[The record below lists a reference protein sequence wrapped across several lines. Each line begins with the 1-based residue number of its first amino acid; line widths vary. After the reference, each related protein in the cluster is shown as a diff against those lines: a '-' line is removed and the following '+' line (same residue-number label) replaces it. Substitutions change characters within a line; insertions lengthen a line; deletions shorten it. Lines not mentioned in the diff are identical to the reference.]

1 MRKILITKALV
12 TLFLMLI
19 LFTVSNSVFSQS
31 MCNTPPSSSYS
42 TYNQQ
47 IHNMAETG
55 PFYIRIYVH
64 VIRKQDGTGG
74 QTEDRVHQ
82 ALAFLDND
90 YNQHNIF
97 FIWNCLIDYI
107 NSDTYYTPVGNSQVF
122 NINRHSDGIDIY
134 LFPDAPPDHLT
145 GGGLAEGIGAT
156 AFFVAGNLS
165 PLSAAPPPYV
175 PLIPSSVM
183 SHEMGHCLN
192 LWHTWEGPNNCQ
204 EYVDG
209 TNCEVCG
216 DLICD
221 SPAEPLGGIA
231 YYIDYETCTWLGSGL
246 DPHNDPYDPDEHII
260 MTYTHPDCM
269 EYFTLQQA
277 QRMRNSIAA
286 LPILQNCLV
295 TFPDVTISNPN
306 VIWNTAMQ
314 ISGNVIIE
322 NGAMLT
328 ISSTISFSQHSK
340 IIVKPGG
347 KLSVNGGILTN
358 INTFCNYFKMWQ
370 GIEVWGNSSTHQYA
384 NSNGQ
389 YQQGYL
395 ELNNAT
401 IKNAKCAVEL
411 WKPGDY
417 TTTGGILKATNS
429 AFLNNSKSIHALYY
443 RNFNPYHPNLETNYV
458 ANIKNCVFE
467 ISNQYLPN
475 YVFNNHIDIDHVKG
489 VSINGCDFLLASNV
503 DGIADMN
510 KAISS
515 NSAGFSV
522 YGQCV
527 APIEPCA
534 QYDSCRFE
542 GFYQGVYAIHD
553 LSNTYTFNVSAASFK
568 NNKYGIY
575 ATNVRNQSIKN
586 SIFKISNFGSFGCP
600 DAEGFGIYLEASSGF
615 AIEQNY
621 FAKAT
626 GASIGIYTGIR
637 IANTNAVDDLYKN
650 TFAGLSY
657 GNYAEGANI
666 LSNTQ
671 IGLTYTCNLNAN
683 NYADFYVPLPNP
695 DVSFIQQSQ
704 GSSTKPAGNTF
715 SSTGVTWHFY
725 NGGGSLIDYYHCS
738 SCSYQDPD
746 EVNKGYQL
754 TDHTVSTV
762 NQCPSHSGNVIPS
775 EQEKLDLETDFVLSA
790 TNYTDVKAL
799 YDNLKDGGSTE
810 QTLDDVQSAQSGDMW
825 SLRAQLLGSS
835 PHLSQDVLKLVAD
848 RTDVFTESVIFDILA
863 ANPDELKKDELL
875 QYLEEKENPLPG
887 YMIDILRQVAEGTT
901 YKTVLL
907 QALAG
912 YSHQKASAA
921 NSLIRGYLSDTT
933 TDLTVVRNWLDNL
946 GGLEADRQIIA
957 TYLQEGNFTN
967 ALALATMLP
976 ELYPMD
982 SVGQTENSLYVQL
995 LGIYQ
1000 ILYNEGRHADALSE
1014 SEKQFIEGLA
1024 SGTNNSLKQIARG
1037 ILTCFYEASYT
1048 TCLQAGAQA
1057 AYKSTRVS
1065 PGLLANVY
1073 GLTINI
1079 KPNPACEWAAFDYT
1093 LPDNTSDAILT
1104 IYDSFGKQVESYT
1117 LTGLQGQKLWDIR
1130 KLTSG
1135 IYLIRV
1141 TAGNLTIS
1149 DKVILV
1155 K

>member
-1 MRKILITKALV
+1 
-12 TLFLMLI
+12 
-19 LFTVSNSVFSQS
+19 
-31 MCNTPPSSSYS
+31 
-42 TYNQQ
+42 
-47 IHNMAETG
+47 MAEAG

-64 VIRKQDGTGG
+64 VIRKQDSTGG

-97 FIWNCLIDYI
+97 FIWDCLTDYI
-107 NSDTYYTPVGNSQVF
+107 NNDNYYYPEGVGDSLIF
-122 NINRHSDGIDIY
+122 NVNRHNNGIDIY
-134 LFPDAPPDHLT
+134 LFPDALPVHLT

-165 PLSAAPPPYV
+165 PLSPAPPPYV
-175 PLIPSSVM
+175 PLVPTSVM

-204 EYVDG
+204 EFVDG
-209 TNCEVCG
+209 TNCDVCG

-221 SPAEPLGGIA
+221 SPAEPPGGIS
-231 YYIDYETCTWLGSGL
+231 YNIDYETCEWTGSAPP
-246 DPHNDPYDPDEHII
+246 DPNGDPYNPDEHII

-277 QRMRNSIAA
+277 QRMRNSIST

-295 TFPDVTISNPN
+295 TYPDVTITAPDVN
-306 VIWNTAMQ
+306 WNTAMQ

-322 NGAMLT
+322 NGAKLT
-328 ISSTISFSQHSK
+328 ITNNVSFSQHSK
-340 IIVKPGG
+340 IIVKQGG
-347 KLSVNGGILTN
+347 KLIVNGGTLTN
-358 INTFCNYFKMWQ
+358 TNSYCNYFKMWQ

-384 NSNGQ
+384 NSYGQ

-411 WKPGDY
+411 WKRGDY

-429 AFLNNSKSIHALYY
+429 TFLNNSKSIHALYY
-443 RNFNPYHPNLETNYV
+443 RNFHPYHPNLETNYV
-458 ANIKNCVFE
+458 AIMKNCIFE

-475 YVFNNHIDIDHVKG
+475 YIFKNHIDIDHVKG

-522 YGQCV
+522 YSQCV
-527 APIEPCA
+527 TPIEPCA

-542 GFYQGVYAIHD
+542 GFYQGICAIHD
-553 LSNTYTFNVSAASFK
+553 LSNSYTFNVSAASFK

-575 ATNVRNQSIKN
+575 TTNVKNQSIKN

-621 FAKAT
+621 FVKAT
-626 GASIGIYTGIR
+626 GAPVGIYTGIR
-637 IANTNAVDDLYKN
+637 VANTNAVDDLYKN

-671 IGLTYTCNLNAN
+671 IGLTYTCNLNVN

-695 DVSFIQQSQ
+695 EVSFIQQSQ
-704 GSSTKPAGNTF
+704 GSSTKPAGNAF

-725 NGGGSLIDYYHCS
+725 NGGGNLIDYYHS
-738 SCSYQDPD
+738 SAYSNQNPD
-746 EVNKGYQL
+746 EVNKCYQI

-762 NQCPSHSGNVIPS
+762 NQCPSHSGNIIPDP
-775 EQEKLDLETDFVLSA
+775 QEKLDLESDYALSA
-790 TNYTDVKAL
+790 TNYTNVKAL

-810 QTLDDVQSAQSGDMW
+810 QTLDDIQSAQAGDMW
-825 SLRAQLLGSS
+825 SLRTLLLGAS
-835 PHLSQDVLKLVAD
+835 PHLSQEVLKLVAG
-848 RTDVFTESVIFDILA
+848 RTDVFTEAVIFDVLA

-907 QALAG
+907 QDLAR
-912 YSHQKASAA
+912 YSHQKAFAA
-921 NSLIRGYLSDTT
+921 NSIIRSYLNDTT
-933 TDLTVVRNWLDNL
+933 TDLTLVRNWLDNL

-957 TYLQEGNFTN
+957 TYLQERNFTN
-967 ALALATMLP
+967 ALALADMLP
-976 ELYPMD
+976 DLYAMD
-982 SVGQTENSLYVQL
+982 STGLSEHTQYMQL
-995 LGIYQ
+995 LGLYQ
-1000 ILYNEGRHADALSE
+1000 TLHNDGRHADALSE
-1014 SEKQFIEGLA
+1014 SEKLFVEGLA
-1024 SGTNNSLKQIARG
+1024 SGANNSLQQIARG

-1048 TCLQAGAQA
+1048 TCLQSGGQA

-1065 PGLLANVY
+1065 SGLLANVY
-1073 GLTINI
+1073 GLTINV
-1079 KPNPACEWAAFDYT
+1079 KPNPAHEWAAFDYT
-1093 LPDNTSDAILT
+1093 LPGNTSDAILT
-1104 IYDSFGKQVESYT
+1104 IFDSFGKQVESCT

-1135 IYLIRV
+1135 IYLFKV